1 MLRGVQDLLGRG
13 RRLGGGPRFE
23 VWAAAAAGQ
32 PFSCEAGG
40 LTESAARAAAE
51 RCRRDRPRG
60 EVVVLDETGAPVS
73 D

>member
-13 RRLGGGPRFE
+13 RRLGRGPRFE
-23 VWAAAAAGQ
+23 VWAAAAPGR
-32 PFSCEAGG
+32 PFYCEAGG
-40 LTESAARAAAE
+40 LTRPAACAAAE

-60 EVVVLDETGAPVS
+60 EVVVLDESGSPVS